1 MQVRDTT
8 KKLLA
13 ILLPFNAIISQGHNG
28 KLSGFGIGDQL
39 NSSVAIKYFRLVSAR
54 VIFWVS
60 LSTIPLAFLNRDARL
75 QSVLVHQTPEFG
87 SRIFCPSFPACFRL
101 SSDVAGLTIRKFFEF
116 FGNIIFSLN
125 PTNTN
130 YITHAQKVELFS
142 DFSSITFRVICILPL
157 FIYFSKRIKSS
168 ITTATLMCFSIASI
182 ISGYPLIYI
191 HSFFDMYFTIPDYG
205 ALFVLGIFLLY
216 KEQLTTNFKLW
227 IAFSVFAVLTFEN
240 LSLVFALS
248 LLVLNRKN
256 WSVYRKH
263 ALASLIV
270 TIIVPGL
277 LIAIETLKSG
287 WHSLTFP
294 TPGYYGEANFTHL
307 HKLIAVLFIIFIWPL
322 LLGLASTYIPG
333 IRKLKHSSQAISEND
348 NTELAWIKA
357 LLIAFGFSY
366 FAGLFNS
373 GLAAEGARQTL
384 AGQILFLI
392 LGILNWNSRNSKKIN
407 NN

>member
-1 MQVRDTT
+1 M
-8 KKLLA
+8 
-13 ILLPFNAIISQGHNG
+13 
-28 KLSGFGIGDQL
+28 
-39 NSSVAIKYFRLVSAR
+39 
-54 VIFWVS
+54 
-60 LSTIPLAFLNRDARL
+60 
-75 QSVLVHQTPEFG
+75 
-87 SRIFCPSFPACFRL
+87 

-116 FGNIIFSLN
+116 FGNIIFSLD

-130 YITHAQKVELFS
+130 YITHAQKIELFS

-168 ITTATLMCFSIASI
+168 ITTAILMCFSIASI
-182 ISGYPLIYI
+182 ISGYPLVYI

-216 KEQLTTNFKLW
+216 KEQITTNFKLW
-227 IAFSVFAVLTFEN
+227 IAFSIFSVLTFEN

-248 LLVLNRKN
+248 LLILNRKN
-256 WSVYRKH
+256 WSVYRKQ
-263 ALASLIV
+263 ALTSLIV
-270 TIIVPGL
+270 TIVVPGL
-277 LIAIETLKSG
+277 LIAIETQKSG
-287 WHSLTFP
+287 WNSLSFP
-294 TPGYYGEANFTHL
+294 TPGYYGVANFTHL
-307 HKLIAVLFIIFIWPL
+307 HKVIAVLLIIFVWPL
-322 LLGLASTYIPG
+322 LLGIASTYIPG
-333 IRKLKHSSQAISEND
+333 IRKLKRSSQAISEND

-392 LGILNWNSRNSKKIN
+392 LGILNLNSRNSKKIN

>member
-1 MQVRDTT
+1 MRDTT

-28 KLSGFGIGDQL
+28 KLSGFGIGGQL
-39 NSSVAIKYFRLVSAR
+39 NSSIAIKYSRLVLAK

-116 FGNIIFSLN
+116 LGNIIFSLN

-142 DFSSITFRVICILPL
+142 DFSSIAFRVICLLPL
-157 FIYFSKRIKSS
+157 IIYFLKKINSS

-205 ALFVLGIFLLY
+205 ALFVLGVFLLY
-216 KEQLTTNFKLW
+216 KEQITNNFKLW
-227 IAFSVFAVLTFEN
+227 IAFSIFSVLTFEN

-248 LLVLNRKN
+248 LLILNRKN
-256 WSVYRKH
+256 WSAYRKH

-270 TIIVPGL
+270 TIVVPGL
-277 LIAIETLKSG
+277 LIAIETQKSG
-287 WHSLTFP
+287 WNSLSFP
-294 TPGYYGEANFTHL
+294 TPGYYGAANFTHL
-307 HKLIAVLFIIFIWPL
+307 HKVIAVLLIIFVWPL
-322 LLGLASTYIPG
+322 LLGIASAYLPR
-333 IRKLKHSSQAISEND
+333 IRKLKYSSKAMPKND
-348 NTELAWIKA
+348 NNELAWIKA
-357 LLIAFGFSY
+357 LLFAFGFSY
-366 FAGLFNS
+366 FVGLFNS
-373 GLAAEGARQTL
+373 GLASEGARQTL

-392 LGILNWNSRNSKKIN
+392 LGILKFSSRNSKRTN
-407 NN
+407 NH